1 MRKLTQQSQQAIND
15 IANRYGLSQDA
26 VLHMLDAVIAGG
38 GTMAQFNCPELG
50 GGGQWMQGGMTMVGD
65 MFNNGLKATV
75 DNLCSELA
83 NLTANQQVYEQPAK
97 SQNQGSGFQM
107 QGGNNWWPEGLGS
120 PNSTGG
126 QNNTRYAYFGGSNRL
141 AVDINGQVTVYDTL
155 DHQIGGVSQQQ
166 GSNNSMTFTSQYGT
180 VNVSSLPVV
189 DQNGNSQAQNQ
200 PQQNQP
206 SIEEPQQSFNPE
218 PVQSAPESN
227 QSGQKI
233 STNEVISLLEQL
245 GKLKEIGVLT
255 DAEFNNKKADL
266 LGKI

>member
-1 MRKLTQQSQQAIND
+1 MRKLTQQSQQTIND

-75 DNLCSELA
+75 DNLCSELS

-97 SQNQGSGFQM
+97 NQNQGSGFQM

-126 QNNTRYAYFGGSNRL
+126 QNNTRYAYFSGSNRL

-166 GSNNSMTFTSQYGT
+166 GSGNSMTFTSQYGT
-180 VNVSSLPVV
+180 VNVSSLPIAN
-189 DQNGNSQAQNQ
+189 QNGQNQ
-200 PQQNQP
+200 PQQEQNQP
-206 SIEEPQQSFNPE
+206 SIEVPE
-218 PVQSAPESN
+218 QIAYSDPAPAPMASQNLSN
-227 QSGQKI
+227 I
-233 STNEVISLLEQL
+233 TTNEVISLLEQL

-255 DAEFNNKKADL
+255 DDEFNNKKAEL
-266 LGKI
+266 LSKI